1 MNHSVT
7 HVVTCFLRNRG
18 EVLLFRRSDEVGS
31 YSGRWGAVAGHA
43 EGDPDGAAREEIRE
57 ESGLG
62 DAVSFVRA
70 GESFAVED
78 GDLET
83 RWVVHPYLFDCD
95 SRTVE
100 TNYETTEFEWVSPTE
115 IRRRETVPDLWN
127 SYERVAPTV
136 ETIEEDGDHGSAWL
150 SVRVL
155 EVLRDRASVLATTD
169 GEGEDEWD
177 ELAALA
183 GDLRAARPSMT
194 VLENRINR
202 AMAEANDQRTA
213 TAVERTAVAG
223 IERAFEVDAGAA
235 REAAALLDG
244 TVLTLSRSG
253 TVLDALR
260 RADLEE
266 IVVAES
272 RPAREGCGVAEAL
285 AAADR
290 EATLI
295 IDAAVA
301 HVFSTRSI
309 ACVLVGADTVFPDG
323 SVLNKVG
330 TRGIAIAAAHEDI
343 PVYAV
348 AASDK
353 ISTDDEPDFEEGD
366 PEAVYDGPEGIGVA
380 NPTFDRT
387 PSELVTVVTENG
399 PLDEESVADRAAA
412 FAALAARTQE
422 PSSDPE

>member
-1 MNHSVT
+1 MSET

-18 EVLLFRRSDEVGS
+18 EMLLFRRSDEVGS
-31 YSGRWGAVAGHA
+31 YPGRWGAVAGHA

-78 GDLET
+78 DDRET
-83 RWVVHPYLFDCD
+83 RWVVNPYLFDCD

-136 ETIEEDGDHGSAWL
+136 ETIEEDTDHGSAWL
-150 SVRVL
+150 SVRAL
-155 EVLRDRASVLATTD
+155 SVLRDRAGSLATDVKTGAGD
-169 GEGEDEWD
+169 GWD
-177 ELAALA
+177 ELAAIA
-183 GDLRAARPSMT
+183 DDLRAARPSMT

-202 AMAEANDQRTA
+202 VMADASDQRTA
-213 TAVERTAVAG
+213 TAVKRAAIAD

-260 RADLEE
+260 QVDEPV
-266 IVVAES
+266 VVAES

-290 EATLI
+290 EVTLI
-295 IDAAVA
+295 TDAAVA

-323 SVLNKVG
+323 SVLNKIG
-330 TRGIAIAAAHEDI
+330 TRGIAIAAAHEGI

-353 ISTDDEPDFEEGD
+353 ISFAEDGDFEDGN
-366 PEAVYDGPEGIGVA
+366 PEVVYDGPEGIDVA

-399 PLDEESVADRAAA
+399 PLDEGTVADRAEA